1 MFEFERMSEEDNLVT
16 NTTTT
21 TASPPYEGEEDE
33 MKTNTTSTTALPP
46 DESEISLSD
55 SSPGMFTPISRKEVA
70 DEIFQKY
77 NENAARGTAASLCFK
92 IIQGIEKLLAEKTNI
107 DAFRKRKVS
116 DTALKAYQGAIQGFK
131 MWEIASSLIS
141 GKVTAKLLAN
151 LALLVEKSFPGK
163 PISFLINWVVDK
175 TGIKSNKDKPLD
187 YEAFIRE
194 VSTLG
199 ELGVI
204 QAAFLIDP
212 SLGATFFT
220 IYLNNHWNEIQPYL
234 EHGIYADTELMRIF
248 RLLPPVANYIRA
260 REEYLEEQRKI
271 EEERRNKKQERQLE
285 SYNALKEYKKQR
297 KKDFH
302 ESEESFEEPPRQKR
316 REEVESDYVP
326 EVKDDSEAMKRRME
340 VVRSYRRKNR
350 RKRKE
355 I

>member
-1 MFEFERMSEEDNLVT
+1 MSEEDKL
-16 NTTTT
+16 
-21 TASPPYEGEEDE
+21 E
-33 MKTNTTSTTALPP
+33 TNTTSTTALPP

-55 SSPGMFTPISRKEVA
+55 SSPGMFTSKSREEVA
-70 DEIFQKY
+70 AKIFQKY
-77 NENAARGTAASLCFK
+77 NENAARGTATSLCFK
-92 IIQGIEKLLAEKTNI
+92 IIQGIEKLLAEKTDI

-116 DTALKAYQGAIQGFK
+116 KKALLAYQGAMQGFK
-131 MWEIASSLIS
+131 LWEIASSIIS
-141 GKVTAKLLAN
+141 GKVGVSVLAN

-163 PISFLINWVVDK
+163 PISFLINWLVDK
-175 TGIKSNKDKPLD
+175 TPLKANKDKPLD

-220 IYLNNHWNEIQPYL
+220 IYLDNHWNEIQPYL
-234 EHGIYADTELMRIF
+234 EHGIYADTELMRVF

-260 REEYLEEQRKI
+260 QEEQRKI
-271 EEERRNKKQERQLE
+271 EEESE
-285 SYNALKEYKKQR
+285 KE
-297 KKDFH
+297 KDDQMFEQIEKRFH
-302 ESEESFEEPPRQKR
+302 IKEESSVEPPRQKR
-316 REEVESDYVP
+316 REEIESDYVP
-326 EVKDDSEAMKRRME
+326 EVKDDSDAMKRRME

-350 RKRKE
+350 RKRKG